1 MGRLNE
7 RQPRTEPVSETLNL
21 ILKRMKRGLLF
32 LLLFVISFQGFSKKF
47 DPEELNEKIA
57 ELNNQQKYDE
67 SITILEDIINDKS
80 STSYEIY
87 YAYLQKALTYKRIFN
102 YTEVMINLEEAKKWG
117 SKEPYRKEALSRI
130 KIEELFIHF
139 DMQKIDDVKRL
150 LPGITEEDILH
161 LDNQSKGFYIGL
173 LGVMEMDAGNLE
185 EAGKKYDQSIE
196 ILKEHSPKDLP
207 NVYRKKIA
215 LYSLLNDEEK
225 ALESYELGLQYAEK
239 YNLGVYKIGIH
250 EAMSKFYYD
259 REDYKTAFHYH
270 LIRMEEF
277 NRYNVTTAND
287 KLKVVER
294 DLLKK
299 RKDLEIK
306 YEKSIRIFMFVL
318 LVILLAFLMVLLKF
332 FKVNREKRILVER
345 DNARM
350 REELENL
357 SQEKNEKGESKLD
370 LEQYN
375 LSDRQIEIIELVKQG
390 KTNKEIGAELFIS
403 ENTVKY
409 HLKIIYN
416 LMGIENRFDL
426 K

>member
-1 MGRLNE
+1 MYLK
-7 RQPRTEPVSETLNL
+7 VSAKFNV
-21 ILKRMKRGLLF
+21 IPKHMKRGPLF
-32 LLLFVISFQGFSKKF
+32 LFLFIFSFQSFGKQF

-67 SITILEDIINDKS
+67 SITILENIINDKS
-80 STSYEIY
+80 SSSYEVY
-87 YAYLQKALTYKRIFN
+87 NAYLQKALTYKRIFN
-102 YTEVMINLEEAKKWG
+102 YTEVLINLEEAKKWG
-117 SKEPYRKEALSRI
+117 SKGPHKKEALSRV

-139 DMQKIDDVKRL
+139 DTLKFDDVERL
-150 LPGITEEDILH
+150 LTGITEEDIRH
-161 LDNQSKGFYIGL
+161 LDYQSKGFYIGL
-173 LGVMEMDAGNLE
+173 LGVMDMRDGRLE
-185 EAGKKYDQSIE
+185 EAGKKYDESIE

-207 NVYRKKIA
+207 NIYRKKIA
-215 LYSLLNDEEK
+215 LYSLLNEEEK
-225 ALESYELGLQYAEK
+225 ALEAYDLGLQYAEK
-239 YNLGVYKIGIH
+239 YDLGVYKIGIH

-270 LIRMEEF
+270 LIRVEEF

-299 RKDLEIK
+299 RKDLEIE
-306 YEKSIRIFMFVL
+306 YEKNIRIFMLVIV
-318 LVILLAFLMVLLKF
+318 VILLAFLLVLLKF
-332 FKVNREKRILVER
+332 FKVNREKRILIER
-345 DNARM
+345 ENARM

-357 SQEKNEKGESKLD
+357 SKEKNEKGESKLD
-370 LEQYN
+370 LEKYN

-390 KTNKEIGAELFIS
+390 KTNKEIGAALFIS

-409 HLKIIYN
+409 HLKVIYN
-416 LMGIENRFDL
+416 TLEIDNRFDL